1 MLVPPFFPDQ
11 AKPYISETESKAL
24 FDRINEIFRK
34 TGFPLLPMMLIP
46 FLLVIPVGFIAVVPK
61 SNGQMQMFVAI
72 APIVLMI
79 IFFILLSCLIALQG
93 SRRKNGLKNLI
104 EEWNRTEGIPKGIYF
119 ALGTENGVSPVD
131 FFMNLTNRGYGN
143 GRMRYVVI
151 QNLK

>member
-11 AKPYISETESKAL
+11 AKPYISETESEAL
-24 FDRINEIFRK
+24 FERVNEIFRK
-34 TGFPLLPMMLIP
+34 TGFPLLPMILIP
-46 FLLVIPVGFIAVVPK
+46 ILLVIPVGFIARVPK
-61 SNGQMQMFVAI
+61 SNGQMQMFVAM

-79 IFFILLSCLIALQG
+79 IFFTLLVCLILLQG

-119 ALGTENGVSPVD
+119 ALGTENGVSPDD
-131 FFMNLTNRGYGN
+131 FFMNLTNRRYGN
-143 GRMRYVVI
+143 GRMRYIVI